1 LTEKRQILKSAS
13 IISLVTIVSRVLGY
27 VRDQRISFLLGTTL
41 SADAFVLAYRLP
53 NLFRRMVGDG
63 VVTASFIP
71 VFTGYMRD
79 SSEDLWRF
87 ANRLF
92 WTLAL
97 ALAIVTVLGVI
108 FSPVVIK
115 SFSSSQDSSNSWAE
129 AISLN
134 RIIFPYLFFAGL
146 AALGMGILNSFH
158 NFALPASTTALQ
170 NLSIII
176 FSIAVVWHYFQS
188 PAISLAVGVLV
199 GGALQFLILVPQLVR
214 KGMRFDFGLSLAHP
228 GIKNFAQ
235 LMFPR
240 FFGMGVAQINFYV
253 DTFFATAPRMPHGS
267 LAALYV
273 SDRVMELVLGGYAIA
288 VATAILPMM
297 SHQAAAND
305 YAGLKRT
312 LTFAVRI
319 VAYITIP
326 AALGLMILREPI
338 IRMLFQHGQFV
349 AESTRLTARPL
360 LYYAAGLPALACV
373 KLIVPAF
380 YSAGDTKTPV
390 VVAIISF
397 IINIALNF
405 VFLHFLFRRFQNGGP
420 ALACVKLI
428 VPAFYSAGDT
438 KTPVVVAIISF
449 IINIA
454 LNFLFLHFLFRRF
467 QNGGPAL
474 ATVLATFF
482 DFFTLFFIFR
492 FRYGALGSFEISRS
506 IGKISLCA
514 ALMGV
519 GCMIGNHYARY
530 TVQSAFF
537 TQLLVFFALIGG
549 ATLLYIGLTWVFRCP
564 EIEEVYGIA
573 TRRETAEELAGS

>member
-1 LTEKRQILKSAS
+1 LTEKTQILKSAS

-41 SADAFVLAYRLP
+41 SADAFVLAYRIP
-53 NLFRRMVGDG
+53 NLVRRLIGEG
-63 VVTASFIP
+63 TVTAAFIP
-71 VFTGYMRD
+71 VFTNYMR
-79 SSEDLWRF
+79 ENTTEELWDF

-97 ALAIVTVLGVI
+97 ILAVITILGVI
-108 FSPVVIK
+108 FSPTVIQT
-115 SFSSSQDSSNSWAE
+115 FSSPQDLESSYAE
-129 AISLN
+129 AITLN
-134 RIIFPYLFFAGL
+134 RIIFPYIFFVGL
-146 AALGMGILNSFH
+146 VALGMGILNSYH
-158 NFALPASTTALQ
+158 NFALPAATTALL
-170 NLSIII
+170 NFSIIV
-176 FSIAVVWHYFQS
+176 FSISVVWHYFRN
-188 PAISLAVGVLV
+188 PAVSLAVGVLV
-199 GGALQFLILVPQLVR
+199 GGSLQFLVLLPQLIR
-214 KGMRFDFGLSLAHP
+214 RGMRFDFGVSFAHA
-228 GIKNFAQ
+228 GIRSVARV
-235 LMFPR
+235 LFPR
-240 FFGMGVAQINFYV
+240 FFGMGVAQINFFV
-253 DTFFATAPRMPHGS
+253 DTFFTTAPRMPRGS

-305 YAGLKRT
+305 YEGLKRT

-326 AALGLMILREPI
+326 AAVGLMILREPI

-360 LYYAAGLPALACV
+360 LYYAIGLPALACV

-390 VVAIISF
+390 IVALISF
-397 IINIALNF
+397 SLNIIFNIIFLNY
-405 VFLHFLFRRFQNGGP
+405 LF
-420 ALACVKLI
+420 K
-428 VPAFYSAGDT
+428 
-438 KTPVVVAIISF
+438 
-449 IINIA
+449 
-454 LNFLFLHFLFRRF
+454 RF

-474 ATVLATFF
+474 ATVLATMF
-482 DFFTLFFIFR
+482 DFFVLFFIFR
-492 FRYGALGSFEISRS
+492 VRYGALGSVEIFRS
-506 IGKISLCA
+506 IGKISLCS

-519 GCMIGNHYARY
+519 ACLIANYY
-530 TVQSAFF
+530 TKFTVQSAFF
-537 TQLLVFFALIGG
+537 TQLMVFIGLIGG

-573 TRRETAEELAGS
+573 TRRETAQGLAGS

>member
-1 LTEKRQILKSAS
+1 MTEKTQILKSAS

-27 VRDQRISFLLGTTL
+27 VRDQRISFLLGTSL
-41 SADAFVLAYRLP
+41 SADAFVLAYRVP
-53 NLFRRMVGDG
+53 NLFRRLIQEGT
-63 VVTASFIP
+63 VTASFIP
-71 VFTGYMRD
+71 VFTTYMRD
-79 SSEDLWRF
+79 SSSDELWKF

-97 ALAIVTVLGVI
+97 VLAVVTVLGVI
-108 FSPVVIK
+108 FSPAVIEN
-115 SFSSSQDSSNSWAE
+115 FSSPQDRTSSWAE
-129 AISLN
+129 AITLN
-134 RIIFPYLFFAGL
+134 RIIFPYVFFVGL
-146 AALGMGILNSFH
+146 AALGMGILNSFN
-158 NFALPASTTALQ
+158 NFALPAATTVLL

-176 FSIAVVWHYFQS
+176 FSTAMVWRYFQS

-214 KGMRFDFGLSLAHP
+214 RGMRFDFGISFAHT
-228 GIKNFAQ
+228 GIRRVAR
-235 LMFPR
+235 LLFPR
-240 FFGMGVAQINFYV
+240 FFGMGVAQINFFV
-253 DTFFATAPRMPHGS
+253 DTFFASAPRMPRGS

-305 YAGLKRT
+305 YEGMKRT

-326 AALGLMILREPI
+326 AAIGLMILREPI

-390 VVAIISF
+390 IVALISF
-397 IINIALNF
+397 ALNIILNII
-405 VFLHFLFRRFQNGGP
+405 FLQH
-420 ALACVKLI
+420 V
-428 VPAFYSAGDT
+428 
-438 KTPVVVAIISF
+438 
-449 IINIA
+449 
-454 LNFLFLHFLFRRF
+454 LFRRF

-492 FRYGALGSFEISRS
+492 LRYGALGTLEIFRS
-506 IGKISLCA
+506 IGKITLCS

-519 GCMIGNHYARY
+519 ACMVGNHYANF
-530 TVQSAFF
+530 TLQSAFF

-549 ATLLYIGLTWVFRCP
+549 ATLLYIGLTWIFRCP

-573 TRRETAEELAGS
+573 TRQETAEELAGS

>member
-1 LTEKRQILKSAS
+1 LTEKKQILKSAS
-13 IISLVTIVSRVLGY
+13 IISLVTIVSRVFGY

-41 SADAFVLAYRLP
+41 SADAFVLAYRIP
-53 NLFRRMVGDG
+53 NLIRRLVGEG
-63 VVTASFIP
+63 TVTAAFIP

-79 SSEDLWRF
+79 KTTEELWGF
-87 ANRLF
+87 ANKLF

-97 ALAIVTVLGVI
+97 ILAVITVLGVV
-108 FSPVVIK
+108 FSPFVIET
-115 SFSSSQDSSNSWAE
+115 FSSPQDHRESSFPE
-129 AISLN
+129 AIALN
-134 RIIFPYLFFAGL
+134 RIIFPYIFFVGL
-146 AALGMGILNSFH
+146 VALGMGILNSYH
-158 NFALPASTTALQ
+158 NFALPASTTALL
-170 NLSIII
+170 NFSIIV
-176 FSIAVVWHYFQS
+176 FSISIVWHYFNS

-199 GGALQFLILVPQLVR
+199 GGALQFLVLMPQLVR
-214 KGMRFDFGLSLAHP
+214 RGMRFDFGISFSHS
-228 GIKNFAQ
+228 GIRNIARV
-235 LMFPR
+235 LFPR
-240 FFGMGVAQINFYV
+240 FFGMGIAQINFFV
-253 DTFFATAPRMPHGS
+253 DTFFTTARRMPRGS

-305 YAGLKRT
+305 YEGLKRT

-326 AALGLMILREPI
+326 AAVGLMILREPI

-360 LYYAAGLPALACV
+360 LYYAIGLPALACV

-390 VVAIISF
+390 IVALISF
-397 IINIALNF
+397 CLNIVFNF
-405 VFLHFLFRRFQNGGP
+405 IFLYFLF
-420 ALACVKLI
+420 K
-428 VPAFYSAGDT
+428 
-438 KTPVVVAIISF
+438 
-449 IINIA
+449 
-454 LNFLFLHFLFRRF
+454 RF

-474 ATVLATFF
+474 ATVLATMF

-492 FRYGALGSFEISRS
+492 LRYGALGSVEIFHS
-506 IGKISLCA
+506 ISKISLCS

-519 GCMIGNHYARY
+519 GCMIANYYARY

-537 TQLLVFFALIGG
+537 TQLMVFIGLIGG
-549 ATLLYIGLTWVFRCP
+549 ATLLYIGLTWIFRCP

-573 TRRETAEELAGS
+573 MRRETAEELAGS